1 MKIIKILF
9 LPIHYAMVG
18 FSLTI
23 SNLQIF
29 ICTIINKFIYLITR
43 KKDTKIQKFCDR
55 QKKSPESLLLV
66 ILYAVTIISLVN
78 IFVPKTSYKTND
90 KIEIFTYQNVR
101 TIDNENIEQSNEN
114 TNIENSQ
121 TYYSNSVDFDSL
133 LTKNPDTVAYI
144 IVKGTN
150 ISYPVVQTDNNDY
163 YLDHDFNNN
172 YSGKGSIFADYRN
185 TFDNLS
191 LNTIIYGHHRL
202 DNTMFGPLDNLFN
215 ESYYQNN
222 TNQIML
228 ITKDKTYTFNI
239 FSVYEIDPEV
249 YYLTTSFVSEE
260 AYLTFLNTLKNR
272 SIYNINET
280 LDITSKIITLSTC
293 NTDNTGRLVVHAK
306 LVGES

>member
-1 MKIIKILF
+1 MKILKFLF

-18 FSLTI
+18 FSLTV

-29 ICTIINKFIYLITR
+29 ICTIINKFIYIITR
-43 KKDTKIQKFCDR
+43 KKDTKIQKFFDR
-55 QKKSPESLLLV
+55 QKDSPESLLLV
-66 ILYAVTIISLVN
+66 TLYVVTIISLIN

-90 KIEIFTYQNVR
+90 KIEIFTYQNVN
-101 TIDNENIEQSNEN
+101 TIDNSTTNEN
-114 TNIENSQ
+114 NGGHGNNT
-121 TYYSNSVDFDSL
+121 TYVNVDFDDL
-133 LTKNPDTVAYI
+133 VETNPDTVAYI
-144 IVKGTN
+144 VVKGTN

-163 YLDHDFNNN
+163 YLDHDFNHN

-185 TFDNLS
+185 TFDNIS

-215 ESYYQNN
+215 EFYYQNN

-239 FSVYEIDPEV
+239 FSVYEIDSEV
-249 YYLTTSFVSEE
+249 YYLTTSFISED
-260 AYLTFLNTLKNR
+260 AYLTFINTLKNR
-272 SIYNINET
+272 SMYNIKET
-280 LDITSKIITLSTC
+280 LDKDSKIITLSTC

>member
-1 MKIIKILF
+1 MKILKFLF

-18 FSLTI
+18 FSLTV

-29 ICTIINKFIYLITR
+29 ICTIINKFIYIITR
-43 KKDTKIQKFCDR
+43 KKDTKIQKFFDR
-55 QKKSPESLLLV
+55 QKDSPESLLLV
-66 ILYAVTIISLVN
+66 TLYVVTIISLIN

-90 KIEIFTYQNVR
+90 KIEIFTYQNVN
-101 TIDNENIEQSNEN
+101 TIDNSITNEN
-114 TNIENSQ
+114 TT
-121 TYYSNSVDFDSL
+121 TYNVDFDNL
-133 LTKNPDTVAYI
+133 VITNPDTVAYI
-144 IVKGTN
+144 VVNGTN
-150 ISYPVVQTDNNDY
+150 ISYPVVQTDNNSY
-163 YLDHDFNNN
+163 YLDHDFNHN

-222 TNQIML
+222 NNQIIL

-239 FSVYEIDPEV
+239 FSVYEIDSEV

-260 AYLTFLNTLKNR
+260 AYLTFLNTLKSR

-280 LDITSKIITLSTC
+280 LDINSKIITLSTC